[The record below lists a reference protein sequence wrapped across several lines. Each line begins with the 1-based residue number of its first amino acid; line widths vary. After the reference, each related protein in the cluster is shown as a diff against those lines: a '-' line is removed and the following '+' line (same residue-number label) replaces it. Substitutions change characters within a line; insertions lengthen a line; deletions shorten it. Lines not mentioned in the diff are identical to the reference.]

1 MGKIQIMDE
10 WLSNK
15 IAAGEVVERPSS
27 VVKELVE
34 NAIDAGS
41 TSIEVFL
48 EEAGLTSIQVTDNG
62 SGMDEEDALKSF
74 SRHATSKINKEQD
87 LFRIRTL
94 GFRGEALAS
103 IASVS
108 KVTLKTSDGENN
120 GIEIQ
125 MNGGHLISKKPTAF
139 RKGTDITIAQLFYN
153 TPARLK
159 YLKTIQTELG
169 HSIDYMNRLALAN
182 PEIAFRLVHN
192 GGTLLQTNG
201 RGNVQQVVAA
211 IYGMQNAKKMIS
223 FSAESKDY
231 KIHGLASLPEVT
243 RANKNYMS
251 LFVNG
256 RYVKHYL
263 VQKAIVDA
271 YHTYLP
277 IERYPIVVLYIEG
290 DPHLTDVN
298 VHPAKLQIRLSK
310 EQELMTLVQQ
320 TINKS
325 IRETIHVPFA
335 EKKEK
340 APRVPSEQMNIWKP
354 YTPSLD
360 ESKMNAIVEKLTA
373 KESGGIKENAGDV
386 TTFNRAQPTE
396 LTADWQEQNYRDASI
411 SSRNQLTEQNSID
424 VNNHDATGGEGS
436 SFHTREESIFSRR
449 EEVLKEANG
458 TLDDRDEGHEPA
470 MDELPSLND
479 ERATSP
485 EMEERYEPSNSAEQE
500 VKKEPFPQLEI
511 VGQIHGTY
519 IVAQMED
526 GFYLIDQHAAQERI
540 KYEYFREKVG
550 EVNPNERQAL
560 LLPLTF
566 HYSADEALIL
576 KENASALEEVG
587 VFLEDFGQSSF
598 VVREYPTWFPKGFE
612 QEIIEDL
619 IEQVLKTR
627 KADVKKLREE
637 AAIMMSCKKSIKA
650 NYYLTKEQMI
660 VLLDDLRKADNPFTC
675 PHGRP
680 VMIHFST
687 YEVEKMFKRVM

>member
-1 MGKIQIMDE
+1 MGKIQVMDE

-62 SGMDEEDALKSF
+62 SGMDEEDALLSF
-74 SRHATSKINKEQD
+74 GRHATSKISTERD

-108 KVTLKTSDGENN
+108 KITLKTSDGETS
-120 GIEIQ
+120 GLEVQ
-125 MNGGHLISKKPTAF
+125 LEGGHVISKTPTAF
-139 RKGTDITIAQLFYN
+139 RKGTDITVAQLFFN

-169 HSIDYMNRLALAN
+169 HTIDLMNRLALAY
-182 PEIAFRLVHN
+182 PDIAFKLVHN
-192 GGTLLQTNG
+192 GGILLQTNG
-201 RGNVQQVVAA
+201 RGNVQQVLAA
-211 IYGMQNAKKMIS
+211 IYGMQNAKKMIP
-223 FSAESKDY
+223 FQTESNDY
-231 KIHGLASLPEVT
+231 KVHGFISLPEVT
-243 RANKNYMS
+243 RASKNYMS
-251 LFVNG
+251 IFVNG
-256 RYVKHYL
+256 RWVKHYL
-263 VQKAIVDA
+263 IQKAIVDA

-277 IERYPIVVLYIEG
+277 IERYPIAVIYVEG
-290 DPHLTDVN
+290 DPQLTDVN

-310 EQELMTLVQQ
+310 EQELLPLIEKAVRE
-320 TINKS
+320 S
-325 IRETIHVPFA
+325 IRSAIHVPLA
-335 EKKEK
+335 QKKEK
-340 APRVPSEQMNIWKP
+340 PTRVPSEQLNIWK
-354 YTPSLD
+354 
-360 ESKMNAIVEKLTA
+360 
-373 KESGGIKENAGDV
+373 
-386 TTFNRAQPTE
+386 
-396 LTADWQEQNYRDASI
+396 
-411 SSRNQLTEQNSID
+411 
-424 VNNHDATGGEGS
+424 NNKS
-436 SFHTREESIFSRR
+436 SFNENKLNEIVQKLNSETSVVKEVPETDFSKPFEPRSSTIDFDEPVIENKVESP
-449 EEVLKEANG
+449 V
-458 TLDDRDEGHEPA
+458 D
-470 MDELPSLND
+470 
-479 ERATSP
+479 
-485 EMEERYEPSNSAEQE
+485 QE
-500 VKKEPFPQLEI
+500 VNLDIFDDNQNNQPEINPFEEKKEPFPDLEI

-540 KYEYFREKVG
+540 KYEYFRDKVG
-550 EVNPNERQAL
+550 EVNPNERQSL

-576 KENASALEEVG
+576 KENREALENVG
-587 VFLEDFGQSSF
+587 VYLDDFGHSSF
-598 VVREYPTWFPKGFE
+598 VVREHPTWFPQGFE
-612 QEIIEDL
+612 QEIIEEL
-619 IEQVLKTR
+619 IEQVLQTKR
-627 KADVKKLREE
+627 ADVKKLREE

-650 NYYLTKEQMI
+650 NYYLTKDQM
-660 VLLDDLRKADNPFTC
+660 VALLADLKKADNPFTC

>member
-34 NAIDAGS
+34 NAIDAES

-74 SRHATSKINKEQD
+74 SRHATSKISKEPD

-108 KVTLKTSDGENN
+108 KVTLKTSDGEHN
-120 GIEIQ
+120 GLEIQ
-125 MNGGHLISKKPTAF
+125 MDGGHLITKKPTAF
-139 RKGTDITIAQLFYN
+139 RRGTDITIAQLFYN

-169 HSIDYMNRLALAN
+169 HSIDYMNRLALAY
-182 PEIAFRLVHN
+182 PEIAFKLVHN

-201 RGNVQQVVAA
+201 RGSVQQVIAS
-211 IYGMQNAKKMIS
+211 IYGMQNAKKMIP
-223 FSAESKDY
+223 FSGESKDY
-231 KIHGLASLPEVT
+231 KVHGFVSLPEVT
-243 RANKNYMS
+243 RANKNYIS

-256 RYVKHYL
+256 RWVKHYL
-263 VQKAIVDA
+263 VQKAIIDA

-277 IERYPIVVLYIEG
+277 IERYPIAVLYIEG
-290 DPHLTDVN
+290 DPYLTDVN

-310 EQELMTLVQQ
+310 EQELLPLVQEAV
-320 TINKS
+320 NKA
-325 IRETIHVPFA
+325 IRSAIHVPVA

-340 APRVPSEQMNIWKP
+340 PVRVPSEQMNIWKP
-354 YTPSLD
+354 FTPSFD
-360 ESKMNAIVEKLTA
+360 ETKMNAIVEKLTSDSPA
-373 KESGGIKENAGDV
+373 PIVRETIVSPNTSAISKQFEVEKAEDV
-386 TTFNRAQPTE
+386 PTE
-396 LTADWQEQNYRDASI
+396 LEIEWSNPVMEDIPE
-411 SSRNQLTEQNSID
+411 D
-424 VNNHDATGGEGS
+424 VIVPVV
-436 SFHTREESIFSRR
+436 EE
-449 EEVLKEANG
+449 EA
-458 TLDDRDEGHEPA
+458 P
-470 MDELPSLND
+470 
-479 ERATSP
+479 
-485 EMEERYEPSNSAEQE
+485 
-500 VKKEPFPQLEI
+500 KKEHFPDLEI

-550 EVNPNERQAL
+550 EVNPNERQSL

-576 KENASALEEVG
+576 KENVHALEEVG

-598 VVREYPTWFPKGFE
+598 VVREHPTWFPKGFE
-612 QEIIEDL
+612 QELIEEL

-627 KADVKKLREE
+627 RADVKKLREE

-650 NYYLTKEQMI
+650 NYYLTKEQMV
-660 VLLDDLRKADNPFTC
+660 VLLNDLRKADNPFTC

>member
-74 SRHATSKINKEQD
+74 SRHATSKISKEQD

-108 KVTLKTSDGENN
+108 KVTLKTSDGESS
-120 GIEIQ
+120 GMELRLE
-125 MNGGHLISKKPTAF
+125 GGHIVSKKPTSF
-139 RKGTDITIAQLFYN
+139 RRGTDITVSQLFFN

-169 HSIDYMNRLALAN
+169 HSIDYMNRLALGY
-182 PEIAFRLVHN
+182 PEIAFKLVHN
-192 GGTLLQTNG
+192 GQTLLQTNG
-201 RGNVQQVVAA
+201 RGNVQQVIAA
-211 IYGMQNAKKMIS
+211 IYGVQNARKMIS
-223 FSAESKDY
+223 FNAESKDY
-231 KIHGLASLPEVT
+231 KVHGFASLPEVT
-243 RANKNYMS
+243 RASKNYMS

-256 RYVKHYL
+256 RWVKHYL

-277 IERYPIVVLYIEG
+277 IERFPIVVLYIEG
-290 DPHLTDVN
+290 DPYLTDVN

-310 EQELMTLVQQ
+310 EQELLPLIEDAVRQA
-320 TINKS
+320 
-325 IRETIHVPFA
+325 IRSAIHVPLA

-340 APRVPSEQMNIWKP
+340 PVRVPSEQINFWKP
-354 YTPSLD
+354 TPTFD
-360 ESKMNAIVEKLTA
+360 ETKMNQIVEKLNAQQSVVKETSKEVETA
-373 KESGGIKENAGDV
+373 TNPKDVLSEDITSEFLEQWNETDITLPHDEKNEMTSTILEDNKQELGATVQKEE
-386 TTFNRAQPTE
+386 
-396 LTADWQEQNYRDASI
+396 
-411 SSRNQLTEQNSID
+411 
-424 VNNHDATGGEGS
+424 
-436 SFHTREESIFSRR
+436 
-449 EEVLKEANG
+449 
-458 TLDDRDEGHEPA
+458 
-470 MDELPSLND
+470 
-479 ERATSP
+479 
-485 EMEERYEPSNSAEQE
+485 
-500 VKKEPFPQLEI
+500 KEPFPQLEI

-540 KYEYFREKVG
+540 KYEYFRDKVG
-550 EVNPNERQAL
+550 EVNANERQSL

-576 KENASALEEVG
+576 KENLSALEEVG

-598 VVREYPTWFPKGFE
+598 VVREHPTWFPKGFE
-612 QEIIEDL
+612 QEIIEEL

-627 KADVKKLREE
+627 KTDVKKLREE

-650 NYYLTKEQMI
+650 NYFLTKEQMI
-660 VLLDDLRKADNPFTC
+660 ALLEDLRKADNPFTC